1 MNRKATVRKTSQ
13 RVLRKARKIKN
24 KTKNSTECTTTSNQ
38 WIRMPLF
45 ISLKLQTEGWLL
57 HSNATGVLC
66 RPSFSEI
73 EWLPEVRAY
82 SVLIITSLIQT
93 LNLRPVFKG
102 LVLDW
107 GRDVLYKVLYVE
119 ALPWGPIS
127 PLLKRYPI
135 CIPFIEKRHHFH
147 IFSKEPLLC
156 NL

>member
-13 RVLRKARKIKN
+13 RVLRKARKIQN
-24 KTKNSTECTTTSNQ
+24 RTKNSTEYTTSNQ

-45 ISLKLQTEGWLL
+45 ISLKLQTEGLLL

-66 RPSFSEI
+66 RPSFSKI

-93 LNLRPVFKG
+93 LHLRLVFKG

-119 ALPWGPIS
+119 ALPWGPIF
-127 PLLKRYPI
+127 PLLKEVP
-135 CIPFIEKRHHFH
+135 HFYTIHWRKAPLSH
-147 IFSKEPLLC
+147 IFKGTPFM
-156 NL
+156 